1 MFTAA
6 NSQSIEFKS
15 SRSERPNPYTIGQ
28 QVAVRYL
35 PEDPTA
41 RIWSPS
47 APDGCRSSS
56 SS

>member
-56 SS
+56 S